1 MGFMK
6 PGRES
11 ISIALINTRASKR
24 IGNPFGGFLSAPSG
38 KTIPLNNLQKV
49 RGYAVL
55 LTMPEPGRGWMCA
68 HQGYFLALNPLF

>member
-55 LTMPEPGRGWMCA
+55 LTMPEQVEVGCVPIKTI
-68 HQGYFLALNPLF
+68 FLP